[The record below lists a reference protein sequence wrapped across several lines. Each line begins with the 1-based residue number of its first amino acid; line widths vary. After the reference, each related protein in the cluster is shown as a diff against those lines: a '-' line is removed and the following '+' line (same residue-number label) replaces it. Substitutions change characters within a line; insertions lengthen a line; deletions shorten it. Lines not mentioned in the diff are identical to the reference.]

1 MTNDTEQRIAVIA
14 YLINRFPRQTVPQ
27 QTIRAY
33 CEDLAEVPMDL
44 LWAAAKKIG
53 REMDYWPSIA
63 QILDAVEQL
72 HEEERKIPT
81 ADEAWSWVC
90 CWLSSSGTG
99 RDSEGYELAER
110 AVTQVGGWNQLGL
123 GDVDE
128 RKWVQ
133 KRFHQAYE
141 DVLEQERRDQR
152 MSPEERKLI
161 QGRETPSYFERTGRM
176 ERVGGGQMLKKL
188 LTEARDREPPR
199 DG

>member
-1 MTNDTEQRIAVIA
+1 MTSDMEQRIAVIA
-14 YLINRFPRQTVPQ
+14 YLINRFPRQAVPQ

-81 ADEAWSWVC
+81 AGEAWTWVC
-90 CWLSSSGTG
+90 RWLSSSGVG
-99 RDSEGYELAER
+99 RESEGYELAER
-110 AVTQVGGWNQLGL
+110 AVASIGGWNRLGL
-123 GDVDE
+123 GEVTE
-128 RKWVQ
+128 RQWAE
-133 KRFHQAYE
+133 KRFHQAYA

-161 QGRETPSYFERTGRM
+161 SGRDMPSYFERTGRM

-188 LTEARDREPPR
+188 LSEAKDREPPT
-199 DG
+199 DS